1 MAFSDLKS
9 FGNSGFIVWVAIIT
23 AACALLIQI
32 GTNLANDYF
41 DYLKGTDNEKR
52 IGPLR
57 AIHAG
62 LVSKKEML
70 ASFIITFGLATALG
84 IVLVLRGGWP
94 VLVAGAAAIACGI
107 LYTAGPK
114 PIGYIGLAE
123 LFVLIFFGPVAVA
136 GTYYLQALKIPL
148 CPVIM
153 GISAGLFSTAILTAN
168 NIRDIETDR
177 AAGRKNLIIKFGYKF
192 GVAQYY
198 FCIIAAFLIPVIIVL
213 VSGRYYLSLI
223 CLAAIFFEVKPL
235 RLLVL
240 RQSPPPP
247 SILIGVLVQT
257 GRALLVFSL
266 LFSAGWIAS
275 AYV

>member
-9 FGNSGFIVWVAIIT
+9 FGNSGFIIWVAVIT

-41 DYLKGTDNEKR
+41 DFLKGTDNEKR
-52 IGPLR
+52 VGPLR

-70 ASFIITFGLATALG
+70 ASFIITFGLAAALG
-84 IVLVLRGGWP
+84 IILVIRGGWP
-94 VLVAGAAAIACGI
+94 VLVTGAAAIACGI

-114 PIGYIGLAE
+114 PIGYI
-123 LFVLIFFGPVAVA
+123 
-136 GTYYLQALKIPL
+136 
-148 CPVIM
+148 
-153 GISAGLFSTAILTAN
+153 
-168 NIRDIETDR
+168 
-177 AAGRKNLIIKFGYKF
+177 
-192 GVAQYY
+192 

-213 VSGRYYLSLI
+213 VSGKHYLSLI
-223 CLAAIFFEVKPL
+223 CLAAIFFEIKPL
-235 RLLVL
+235 SILVSKP
-240 RQSPPPP
+240 SPPP
-247 SILIGVLVQT
+247 SSSLIGVLVLT